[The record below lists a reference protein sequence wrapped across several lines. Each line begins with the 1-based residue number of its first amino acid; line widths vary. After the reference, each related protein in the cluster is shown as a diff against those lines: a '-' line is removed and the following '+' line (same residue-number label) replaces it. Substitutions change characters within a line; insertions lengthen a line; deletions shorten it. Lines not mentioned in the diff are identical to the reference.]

1 MFSLLEINEMA
12 NNYITNISLIYKDDT
27 ITKNKIFDILY
38 NNKHINIYNMCLA
51 SYLFPYFERKRKE
64 LFAISCK

>member
-1 MFSLLEINEMA
+1 MIFTILLFSLLEINEMA

-38 NNKHINIYNMCLA
+38 NMCLA

>member
-1 MFSLLEINEMA
+1 MIFTILLFSLLEINEMA

-38 NNKHINIYNMCLA
+38 NNKHIYI
-51 SYLFPYFERKRKE
+51 
-64 LFAISCK
+64 